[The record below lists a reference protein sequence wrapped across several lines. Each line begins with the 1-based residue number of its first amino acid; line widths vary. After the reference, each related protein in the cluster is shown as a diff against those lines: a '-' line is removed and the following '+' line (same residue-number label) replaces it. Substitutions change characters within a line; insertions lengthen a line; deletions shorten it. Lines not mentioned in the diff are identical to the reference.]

1 MKISRKIYYLGP
13 TLLAVLMF
21 TTNFLGTDI
30 FEGASVNFSVW
41 FVISLFAFATGWI
54 VNISLG
60 WEHGGKIV
68 FAVIIATTAV
78 SIFLILFFND
88 YFGPNE
94 LLSESMILY
103 SLRNVTIGLMGVF
116 VMAISNVIV
125 MEKEVEKIKVDNA
138 NSESITENS
147 KKEAELIINEAKIN
161 AENIILDAKKKANEL
176 IEAKNNIERQLK
188 ELIQIE
194 KDLIKKYEDKKD

>member
-1 MKISRKIYYLGP
+1 MQNKKVYYLGP
-13 TLLAVLMF
+13 ALLAVLMF

-41 FVISLFAFATGWI
+41 FVISIFAFATGWI
-54 VNISLG
+54 INISLG

-68 FAVIIATTAV
+68 FAVIIATTV
-78 SIFLILFFND
+78 FSIFLVSFFND

-94 LLSESMILY
+94 LLSESLILY

-116 VMAISNVIV
+116 GMAISNVILLQR
-125 MEKEVEKIKVDNA
+125 EVERLKSEKSNAVDVL
-138 NSESITENS
+138 ENS
-147 KKEAELIINEAKIN
+147 KKEAELIVEEAKIN
-161 AENIILDAKKKANEL
+161 AGNIVLDAKKQANEI
-176 IEAKNNIERQLK
+176 IETRNNIERQLK

-194 KDLIKKYEDKKD
+194 KDLIKKYEDKNE